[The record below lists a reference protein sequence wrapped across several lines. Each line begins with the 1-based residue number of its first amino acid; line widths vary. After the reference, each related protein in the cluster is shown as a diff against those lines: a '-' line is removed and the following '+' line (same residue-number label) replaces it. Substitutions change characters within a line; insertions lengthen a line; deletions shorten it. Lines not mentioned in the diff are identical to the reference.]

1 MASKLYEVLN
11 KVELARQNAVKNAKA
26 ANLPATDDMSLN
38 ALSSL
43 YLAQNNNEPVIVDTV
58 DVGVWEEPE
67 DWIDI
72 ETILENEPNL
82 IYNGKEYIPIFIA
95 LITDDYSIKPDLIN
109 STSSSYNTIIKTS
122 DGQILKNGTISGSA
136 DIVWDTSKDV
146 PCSAGYNMRYFIMYE
161 LIDNYNNAITRN
173 GYVDLP
179 SFKFYNKPVLKVVF
193 GPHPFQY
200 LGTFYNSSDSK
211 QYCNTVKY
219 IKQMPGSTV
228 KYFSGV
234 SANGELLNVRSLKRI
249 EINRPQGFTW
259 DHGSWPLFNYNLDT
273 ITIRGVEHIKN
284 SNSTSSGTFYSL
296 YFLKNLSIEQ
306 LKTITGCFIYDC
318 DVLEELN
325 LPNLEKSTGTIVYAA
340 QSLKTLSLP
349 NLRQSS
355 IIAQSCESLEYISLP
370 NLTKVEGSY
379 GSLIKDC
386 TKLKELLV
394 PKLESIK
401 ATGTSFSGSD
411 GLLIRC
417 DSLKYAQ
424 FPSLIELN
432 SKGTLCTSRP
442 TCVVDF
448 PLLTKISIGYLT
460 YEYTKSLKIVV
471 PNLKELELQDIM
483 SSVSYRST
491 IYLEHN
497 DYIDIVLH
505 NNATN
510 RFSYVSDWPIVYDDK
525 VNTITFDKGLSLP
538 TLFGY
543 LDNIKYKRL
552 VCTITKG
559 STISGTNQLVRSND
573 NNVLCKEGAILD
585 LANGSDISSCN
596 NINRNNLVKILN
608 NLITL
613 ENETRTLII
622 GTENKNRL
630 TNDDIAIATNKG
642 WVIK

>member
-11 KVELARQNAVKNAKA
+11 KVEKARQNAVRNAKA

-58 DVGVWEEPE
+58 DVGVWEEPK

-82 IYNGKEYIPIFIA
+82 IYNNKEYIPIFIA
-95 LITDDYSIKPDLIN
+95 LITDDYTIKPDLIN

-161 LIDNYNNAITRN
+161 FIDNYNRSISIN
-173 GYVDLP
+173 GYINLP

-200 LGTFYNSSDSK
+200 FGAFYNSSDNK
-211 QYCNTVKY
+211 QYCNTIKY

-228 KYFSGV
+228 QYFSGYRYNGDLNNV
-234 SANGELLNVRSLKRI
+234 SSLKRI
-249 EINRPQGFTW
+249 EINIQGSTW
-259 DHGSWPLFNYNLDT
+259 DHGNDRSFSGNLDT
-273 ITIRGVEHIKN
+273 IIIRGIEHIKN
-284 SNSTSSGTFYSL
+284 SGYYTFNNL
-296 YFLKNLSIEQ
+296 YFLKHLSIEQ
-306 LKTITGCFIYDC
+306 LKTVDGYLISDC

-325 LPNLEKSTGTIVYAA
+325 LPNLEKTTGIIISYAH
-340 QSLKTLSLP
+340 SLKILSLP
-349 NLRQSS
+349 NLRQSNT
-355 IIAQSCESLEYISLP
+355 IAQYCNSLEYISLP
-370 NLTKVEGSY
+370 NLTKVVGSY
-379 GSLIKDC
+379 GTLVKEC

-401 ATGTSFSGSD
+401 ATGTSFSSSE

-417 DSLKYAQ
+417 DSLKYVQ
-424 FPSLIELN
+424 FPSLIELD
-432 SKGTLCTSRP
+432 SKGTLCTSIP

-448 PLLTKISIGYLT
+448 PLLTKISIGYLA
-460 YEYTKSLKIVV
+460 YEYTKSLKIIA
-471 PNLKELELQDIM
+471 PNLKELELQDIL
-483 SSVSYRST
+483 SSITYMST
-491 IYLEHN
+491 IYLEHD

-505 NNATN
+505 YNATN
-510 RFSYVSDWPIVYDDK
+510 RSSYMSDWPIVYDDK
-525 VNTITFDKGLSLP
+525 VNTITFDRSLSLP

-552 VCTITKG
+552 VCTIIKG
-559 STISGTNQLVRSND
+559 SAISGTNQLVRSND
-573 NNVLCKEGAILD
+573 NNVLCKEGAVLD
-585 LANGSDISSCN
+585 LADGSDISLCN
-596 NINRNNLVKILN
+596 NINRNNLIKILN
-608 NLITL
+608 NLISL
-613 ENETRTLII
+613 EGETRTLII
-622 GTENKNRL
+622 GTENKSRL

-642 WVIK
+642 WVIN

>member
-11 KVELARQNAVKNAKA
+11 KVEKARQNAVRNAKA

-58 DVGVWEEPE
+58 NVGVWEEPK

-95 LITDDYSIKPDLIN
+95 LITDDYSIKPDLID
-109 STSSSYNTIIKTS
+109 STSTSYNTIIKTS
-122 DGQILKNGTISGSA
+122 DGQILKNGSISESV

-161 LIDNYNNAITRN
+161 LIDNYNNGITYN
-173 GYVDLP
+173 GYINLP
-179 SFKFYNKPVLKVVF
+179 NFVFYNKPILKVVF
-193 GPHPFQY
+193 GPHPFRY
-200 LGTFYNSSDSK
+200 LGRFYNYNNNK
-211 QYCNTVKY
+211 QYCSTVKY

-228 KYFSGV
+228 NSFSGV
-234 SANGELLNVRSLKRI
+234 TSNGELYNVRSLKRI
-249 EINRPQGFTW
+249 EINILQGYTW
-259 DHGSWPLFNYNLDT
+259 NHGNFSLFNYNIDT
-273 ITIRGVEHIKN
+273 IIVRGVEHIKN
-284 SNSTSSGTFYSL
+284 SNTTSSGTFYNL
-296 YFLKNLSIEQ
+296 YFLKHLHIEQ
-306 LKTITGCFIYDC
+306 LKTVTGCLIYDC

-325 LPNLEKSTGTIVYAA
+325 LPNLEKVTGTMITAA
-340 QSLKTLSLP
+340 PSLKTLSLP
-349 NLRQSS
+349 NLKQSS
-355 IIAQSCESLEYISLP
+355 TIANSCDSLEYISLP

-401 ATGTSFSGSD
+401 ATGTSFSGGE

-417 DSLKYAQ
+417 DSLRYVQ
-424 FPSLIELN
+424 FPSLIELD
-432 SKGTLCTSRP
+432 SKGILCTSKP

-448 PLLTKISIGYLT
+448 PLLTKISIVYLT
-460 YEYTKSLKIVV
+460 YEYTKSLKIIA

-483 SSVSYRST
+483 SSMQYWST

-510 RFSYVSDWPIVYDDK
+510 KSNYVSDWPMVYDNK

-543 LDNIKYKRL
+543 LDNIKYKKL
-552 VCTITKG
+552 VCTIAKG
-559 STISGTNQLVRSND
+559 STISGINQLVRSND

-585 LANGSDISSCN
+585 LADGSDISLCN

-608 NLITL
+608 NLVTL

-622 GTENKNRL
+622 GTENKSRL

-642 WVIK
+642 WVIN

>member
-11 KVELARQNAVKNAKA
+11 KVELARQNAIKNAKA

-43 YLAQNNNEPVIVDTV
+43 YLAQNNNEPVIVGTADINN
-58 DVGVWEEPE
+58 WKEPE

-72 ETILENEPNL
+72 ETILNNEPNL
-82 IYNGKEYIPIFIA
+82 IYNGKEYIPILIA
-95 LITDDYSIKPDLIN
+95 LITDDYTIKPDLVN
-109 STSSSYNTIIKTS
+109 STSTNYNTIIKTS
-122 DGQILKNGTISGSA
+122 DGQILKNSTVSGAS
-136 DIVWDTSKDV
+136 DIVWDTSKDI

-161 LIDNYNNAITRN
+161 FIDNYNSSISIN
-173 GYVDLP
+173 GYMNLP
-179 SFKFYNKPVLKVVF
+179 NLIFYNKPVLKVVF

-200 LGTFYNSSDSK
+200 LGTFYNYNNSK
-211 QYCNTVKY
+211 QYCSTVKY
-219 IKQMPGSTV
+219 IKQMLGSTV
-228 KYFSGV
+228 KSFSGV
-234 SANGELLNVRSLKRI
+234 SSNGELYNVRSLKRI
-249 EINRPQGFTW
+249 EINRPQGYTWNHGNFT
-259 DHGSWPLFNYNLDT
+259 LFNYNLDT
-273 ITIRGVEHIKN
+273 IIIRGVEHIKN
-284 SNSTSSGTFYSL
+284 GNTTSSFTFSNL
-296 YFLKNLSIEQ
+296 SFLKHLSIEQ
-306 LKTITGCFIYDC
+306 LKTVTGSFIRDC
-318 DVLEELN
+318 YMLEELD
-325 LPNLEKSTGTIVYAA
+325 LPNLEKTTGPIVMSVYN
-340 QSLKTLSLP
+340 LKTLSLP

-355 IIAQSCESLEYISLP
+355 NIAQSCESLEYISLP
-370 NLTKVEGSY
+370 NLTKVEGPY
-379 GSLIKDC
+379 GTLIKEC

-401 ATGTSFSGSD
+401 ATGTSFSVSE

-417 DSLKYAQ
+417 DSLKYVQ

-432 SKGTLCTSRP
+432 ATGTLCTSRP
-442 TCVVDF
+442 TCVIDF
-448 PLLTKISIGYLT
+448 PLLTKITMGYLT
-460 YEYTKSLKIVV
+460 YSYTEVLKIIA

-483 SSVSYRST
+483 NSMSYMST

-510 RFSYVSDWPIVYDDK
+510 RSSYVSDWAMVYDNK
-525 VNTITFDKGLSLP
+525 VNTITFNKGLNLP

-543 LDNIKYKRL
+543 LDNINYKRL

-559 STISGTNQLVRSND
+559 STIPGVNQLVRSND

-585 LANGSDISSCN
+585 LADGSDISLCN

-622 GTENKNRL
+622 GTENKSRL

-642 WVIK
+642 WVIN